1 MHLSIES
8 LPQLV
13 WCTASPYPSFHQE
26 VFSPIMGATQSST
39 CNFRLL
45 SFRRFPFPIYPSWG
59 RFLPGSS
66 LLLCMGLSLGRTK
79 IAASKS
85 NQRSSLSVC
94 HPSLSYSPLAEG
106 PRMLALVA
114 GLEPATSGLQSR
126 SSTNW
131 ATPAKKR
138 WNQKLAA
145 LLELSAVQLIPFAT
159 GCLFCYLAAFPVL
172 QRYVLAGQSLKVS
185 RRKELL
191 LRLSQN

>member
-45 SFRRFPFPIYPSWG
+45 SFQRFPFPIYPSWG

-66 LLLCMGLSLGRTK
+66 LLLCMGLSLGQLK
-79 IAASKS
+79 W
-85 NQRSSLSVC
+85 NPHRSYSTTISRFVRLT
-94 HPSLSYSPLAEG
+94 LSYSPLAEG

-114 GLEPATSGLQSR
+114 GLEPAASGLQSR

-131 ATPAKKR
+131 ATPA
-138 WNQKLAA
+138 NA
-145 LLELSAVQLIPFAT
+145 ELRQRCFSNAGADPFYHRRSVHLRAV
-159 GCLFCYLAAFPVL
+159 V
-172 QRYVLAGQSLKVS
+172 
-185 RRKELL
+185 
-191 LRLSQN
+191 